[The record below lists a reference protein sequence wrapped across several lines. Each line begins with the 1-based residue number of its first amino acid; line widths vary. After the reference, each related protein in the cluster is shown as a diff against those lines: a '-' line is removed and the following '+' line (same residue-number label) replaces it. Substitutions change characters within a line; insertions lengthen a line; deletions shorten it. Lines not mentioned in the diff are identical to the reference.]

1 MIRNFF
7 RKKGDDLN
15 DNNEQNETNEAE
27 IVDLAE
33 EQQQQEHAQS
43 EGQAGDEQASIEADL
58 KNKLIRLQADF
69 DNYRKRTA
77 TGRQEAREET
87 RRELL
92 RDMLPIYDNFV
103 RAMGHA
109 QEQEDYGSLR
119 VGLQGIMQQMH
130 DYFQRNS
137 LIEIPATPGTDFD
150 PTRHDAV
157 GTVAGAEELHDKV
170 AQEVLKGFEL
180 NGYVVRASQVLVY
193 A

>member
-15 DNNEQNETNEAE
+15 ENNGQNETNEAE

-33 EQQQQEHAQS
+33 EKEQQETTEESVEEAQ
-43 EGQAGDEQASIEADL
+43 AAIESDL

-77 TGRQEAREET
+77 TGRQEAREES

-119 VGLQGIMQQMH
+119 IGLQGIMQQMQE
-130 DYFQRNS
+130 YFQRNN
-137 LIEIPATPGTDFD
+137 LVEIPATPGTAFD
-150 PTRHDAV
+150 PTRHEAV